1 VSSARAPPDADDELA
16 EEATVG
22 TIVVGVDGS
31 ESSRHAL
38 DFALREAA
46 LRGARL
52 RVVRAWSL
60 WSAAVNG
67 TAEPLPW
74 PGGEGEAFDQ
84 VRRSA
89 DGQLAEWVRSAK
101 AGTGAAAVDTEIE
114 TRPGDAVPVL
124 REAARDADLV
134 VLGVRERRDP
144 TRLFLGSVSRELI
157 RDAGCPV
164 VLVPDTHAEPKEG
177 R

>member
-1 VSSARAPPDADDELA
+1 
-16 EEATVG
+16 VG

-31 ESSRHAL
+31 EGSRRAL
-38 DFALREAA
+38 DFALREAV
-46 LRGARL
+46 LRRARV

-84 VRRSA
+84 IRGSA
-89 DGQLAEWVRSAK
+89 EGQLKQWVASAK
-101 AGTGAAAVDTEIE
+101 AGAGLTAVDAEIE

-124 REAARDADLV
+124 REAARDAELV
-134 VLGVRERRDP
+134 VLGVRDRHDP
-144 TRLFLGSVSRELI
+144 ARHLLGSVSSELI
-157 RDAGCPV
+157 RELSCPV
-164 VLVPDTHAEPKEG
+164 VLVPDRRAELKDA